1 MKFILP
7 LILFVTLIGNCM
19 YTIYSSSPRNGSTK
33 TSEEFFTYKTPDN
46 AIWINKDKE
55 ALQRLRKHYIKESD
69 QIITSL
75 EAEKNL
81 IIPFYHLDR
90 NMQKSLSS
98 TYNLDIFEK
107 DGVRNRVLRSKN
119 FFLINSLIT
128 TIGLILFYLF
138 SSKQINKKTTTTSH
152 QGNRSDVSSQNII
165 ANHERTSNS
174 QILNKAKDIICEI
187 LQTINKYSDNC
198 LTPKRKEFEDFTRDQ
213 LPKIRS
219 SSSIEE
225 FLSLENE
232 INQIIPSHFVKAR
245 ELIQTKFDE
254 LKALIN
260 SFANDLGAITKDNS
274 SFSNQI
280 KSSMSHIENAIEL
293 DEIKEIRQKITAEVE
308 KVGEIVLEKQNRD
321 QKTIEVLTDKV
332 KTLDEELVSA
342 KEENLIDGLTQLF
355 NRKAFDRKLDDAIEK
370 NSKNIKSFALIMADI
385 DYFKKINDEYGHI
398 VGDDVLKSV
407 SAVIKK
413 TFRLNDFI
421 ARYGGEEFVI
431 LIDRI
436 DKQSVHTLCERLR
449 SDIESLDF
457 KTNTETIPTSISIG
471 LAFCR
476 SLDTKEV
483 LLDRADKALYL
494 AKQSGRN
501 LVKSE
506 DELTKTTPIATAVS
520 V

>member
-7 LILFVTLIGNCM
+7 LILFATLIGNFM
-19 YTIYSSSPRNGSTK
+19 YTLYSSSPTKVSTK
-33 TSEEFFTYKTPDN
+33 TPEGFFTYKTPDN
-46 AIWINKDKE
+46 TIWINRDKE

-81 IIPFYHLDR
+81 IIPFSHLDS
-90 NMQKSLSS
+90 NIQNSLSS
-98 TYNLDIFEK
+98 TYHLDVFEK
-107 DGVRNRVLRSKN
+107 EGVQKSALRSTN
-119 FFLINSLIT
+119 FLLINSLIT
-128 TIGLILFYLF
+128 TIGFVLFYLF
-138 SSKQINKKTTTTSH
+138 SLKHLNKKISTPPH
-152 QGNRSDVSSQNII
+152 QGNGSEVSSQMITT
-165 ANHERTSNS
+165 NHETPNNS
-174 QILNKAKDIICEI
+174 QVLNKAKDIICEI

-225 FLSLENE
+225 FLSLENH

-254 LKALIN
+254 IKALIN

-274 SFSNQI
+274 SFSDQI

-293 DEIKEIRQKITAEVE
+293 DEIKEIRKKITAEVE
-308 KVGEIVLEKQNRD
+308 KVGEVVLDKQKRD
-321 QKTIEVLTDKV
+321 QKTIETLTHRV
-332 KTLDEELVSA
+332 KALDAELVSA

-355 NRKAFDRKLDDAIEK
+355 NRKAFDRKLADAIQENTK
-370 NSKNIKSFALIMADI
+370 TMKSFALIMADI
-385 DYFKKINDEYGHI
+385 DYFKKINDEYGHT
-398 VGDDVLKSV
+398 VGDDVLKKV

-413 TFRLNDFI
+413 TFRLNDFV

-436 DKQSVHTLCERLR
+436 DSQSLHKLCERLR
-449 SDIESLDF
+449 SDIESLGF
-457 KTNTETIPTSISIG
+457 KTGNETIPTSISIG
-471 LAFCR
+471 VAFCT
-476 SLDTKEV
+476 SSDTKEV

-501 LVKSE
+501 IVKSE
-506 DELTKTTPIATAVS
+506 DELIKTTQAAAAVG